1 MLVAIEGI
9 DGAGKHTQSA
19 LLVER
24 ARAHGLS
31 VALVSYPRYG
41 RGVFAAAIEALL
53 AGELGRA
60 NDPRLVGLLFAGD
73 RLEGR
78 AALLEAMASCDLVVA
93 DRYVASNLAYQAARA
108 AGERRAAIVEF
119 LARVEFD
126 VFGLPRPDLNVLLDL
141 PLDLA
146 LARLSARASGDR
158 PAEDHYESDHRFLA
172 ACAAAYAAMAE
183 GKDWAVVAAAG
194 PEGPRCPEAV
204 AGAVWEAVAAH
215 RALREA

>member
-31 VALVSYPRYG
+31 VAAVSYPRYG
-41 RGVFAAAIEALL
+41 RGVFAEAIEALL
-53 AGELGRA
+53 AGELGQA

-73 RLEGR
+73 RFEDR
-78 AALLEAMASCDLVVA
+78 AALLGALSSCDLVVA
-93 DRYVASNLAYQAARA
+93 DRYVASNLAYQAARSE
-108 AGERRAAIVEF
+108 GDRGAAIVEF

-146 LARLSARASGDR
+146 ISRLSVREAGDR
-158 PAEDHYESDHRFLA
+158 PAADHYESDHRFLA
-172 ACAAAYAAMAE
+172 ACADAYAVMAKGEDWVVVPAAE
-183 GKDWAVVAAAG
+183 GALACRPDAVAA
-194 PEGPRCPEAV
+194 
-204 AGAVWEAVAAH
+204 AVWEAVAA
-215 RALREA
+215 RLAARGT

>member
-19 LLVER
+19 LLLER

-31 VALVSYPRYG
+31 AALVSYPRYG
-41 RGVFAAAIEALL
+41 RGVFSGGIEALL
-53 AGELGRA
+53 AGELGQG

-73 RLEGR
+73 RFEDR
-78 AALLEAMASCDLVVA
+78 AALTDALAGCDLVVA

-108 AGERRAAIVEF
+108 DGERRGAIVEF
-119 LARVEFD
+119 LARVEYE

-146 LARLSARASGDR
+146 LTRLSAREDGVR
-158 PAEDHYESDHRFLA
+158 PAQDHYESDHRLLA
-172 ACAAAYAAMAE
+172 ACAATYAAMARGE
-183 GKDWAVVAAAG
+183 DWAVIAAADPTG
-194 PEGPRCPEAV
+194 ERPPEAV
-204 AGAVWEAVAAH
+204 AAAVWEAVAARLGRH
-215 RALREA
+215 EA